1 MALIFFLKS
10 APAPTRAVAKE
21 TGTGNATAN
30 ASAPYRESTTK
41 AVGSVQASANAL
53 TVTDAIED
61 ATAVRRESATIAVA
75 YAQGIKASSAQPV
88 MNMTKSSAAWLL
100 MHWGGFESNVK
111 TSPEIPPSSTRAANF
126 TV

>member
-61 ATAVRRESATIAVA
+61 ATAVWRASAAVAVA
-75 YAQGIKASSAQPV
+75 YAQGIKASSAQPA
-88 MNMTKSSAAWLL
+88 MNMTKSSA
-100 MHWGGFESNVK
+100 
-111 TSPEIPPSSTRAANF
+111 T
-126 TV
+126 

>member
-21 TGTGNATAN
+21 TGTGGNATAN

-61 ATAVRRESATIAVA
+61 ATAVWWASAAVAVA
-75 YAQGIKASSAQPV
+75 YAQGIKASSAQPA
-88 MNMTKSSAAWLL
+88 MNMTKSSA
-100 MHWGGFESNVK
+100 
-111 TSPEIPPSSTRAANF
+111 T
-126 TV
+126 